1 MTGILHD
8 LNHQDYPHDFRAGKP
23 ADITIE
29 PSPQRFDEYDE
40 QLQEDVFLG
49 KIARRPMETHGD
61 PETGDHNGHNGHGEK
76 TGDPTRM

>member
-23 ADITIE
+23 VDITDITTS
-29 PSPQRFDEYDE
+29 SPQRFDEYDE

-49 KIARRPMETHGD
+49 KIARRPYRRPMETRR
-61 PETGDHNGHNGHGEK
+61 PETTMGTMGTEGG
-76 TGDPTRM
+76 M